1 MVWRIA
7 MLHGTVELILL
18 LLQLNPKCL
27 LFCTAFFF
35 FLTEVELIFWIYADF
50 SKLWVSKSF
59 QNLVLF
65 PAYEDGNKYCSIH
78 SAPCSV
84 RNIFVLGD
92 FIGSGTV
99 IRAFCLVWG
108 FTSVLVASS
117 SFYDLICILK
127 SHVVQL
133 CLLKCQQG
141 FGVGWGCSSV
151 CPFPQ
156 LRLCRQQSPRL
167 HRSGHF
173 REILEVHRHR
183 TRACIAR
190 ANVLM

>member
-1 MVWRIA
+1 MKDCNATWHCGINTIA
-7 MLHGTVELILL
+7 FAIKSKVLIILY
-18 LLQLNPKCL
+18 CL
-27 LFCTAFFF
+27 FF

-99 IRAFCLVWG
+99 IRAFCLV
-108 FTSVLVASS
+108 
-117 SFYDLICILK
+117 
-127 SHVVQL
+127 
-133 CLLKCQQG
+133 
-141 FGVGWGCSSV
+141 
-151 CPFPQ
+151 
-156 LRLCRQQSPRL
+156 
-167 HRSGHF
+167 
-173 REILEVHRHR
+173 
-183 TRACIAR
+183 
-190 ANVLM
+190 